1 MTSEEWKS
9 KEDFMSKSTS
19 QLAESEH
26 FLSKRLLRVTAG
38 VYLLYFIAGFPL
50 LLRSSLIVPTD
61 AVATAAKI
69 IASETLYRI
78 TMVTDLLSYTLYL
91 GLAYLFY
98 LLLRHVNRPWALLGA
113 LVTVAGCIVLIVATS
128 LLSAPLALL
137 TGDFYNA
144 TSLPERQELAL
155 LAIKVYNQAFI
166 IGLLLFG
173 VQWLIMG
180 PLFARSRVIPR
191 AVGYLLTAGGVAWV
205 AFAVASLIAPPVGA
219 ALRPIVLAI
228 GSLAEIVLAISLL
241 VGGMKA
247 GSLGPSRG

>member
-1 MTSEEWKS
+1 
-9 KEDFMSKSTS
+9 
-19 QLAESEH
+19 
-26 FLSKRLLRVTAG
+26 
-38 VYLLYFIAGFPL
+38 
-50 LLRSSLIVPTD
+50 
-61 AVATAAKI
+61 
-69 IASETLYRI
+69 
-78 TMVTDLLSYTLYL
+78 MVTDLMSYTLYL

-98 LLLRHVNRPWALLGA
+98 LLLRHVNRPWALLAA

-137 TGDFYNA
+137 TGNFSSA

-180 PLFARSRVIPR
+180 PLFALSRVIPR
-191 AVGYLLTAGGVAWV
+191 PVGYLLTAGGVAWV

-219 ALRPIVLAI
+219 ALRPFVLAI
-228 GSLAEIVLAISLL
+228 GSLAEIVLAVSLL